1 MPDSRV
7 LRRLGQQHI
16 HVIARD
22 GTYQHLTPPVLDV
35 LLEKTPPVLDVLLE
49 KNNVMQFKRSS
60 GWVTAGFDPI
70 RVKDRREASCLF
82 NGPDR
87 RSAF

>member
-1 MPDSRV
+1 MPDRRV

-16 HVIARD
+16 HIIARD
-22 GTYQHLTPPVLDV
+22 GTYQHL
-35 LLEKTPPVLDVLLE
+35 TPPVLDVLLE

-60 GWVTAGFDPI
+60 GWVTVCFDSI

-87 RSAF
+87 QSAF